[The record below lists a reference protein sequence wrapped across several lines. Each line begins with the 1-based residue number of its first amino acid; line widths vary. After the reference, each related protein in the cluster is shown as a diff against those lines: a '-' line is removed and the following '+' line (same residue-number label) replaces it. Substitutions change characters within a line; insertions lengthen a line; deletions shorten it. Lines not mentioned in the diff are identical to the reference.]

1 MSRSRASVDRQLP
14 PRVPESHQSVLEWQ
28 WLSRSSHH
36 LLFPRLDHQPC
47 PRLSPRLIHQSCRRE
62 LGWSRWMVSTDSVP
76 MALALI
82 WSVGL
87 EQPWPW
93 SGQRLRQMCECWM
106 VRAYPWVVLDQP
118 RL

>member
-1 MSRSRASVDRQLP
+1 
-14 PRVPESHQSVLEWQ
+14 
-28 WLSRSSHH
+28 
-36 LLFPRLDHQPC
+36 
-47 PRLSPRLIHQSCRRE
+47 
-62 LGWSRWMVSTDSVP
+62 MVSTDSVP

-106 VRAYPWVVLDQP
+106 VRAYPWVVLVHVRVHVLVHVLAVCHP
-118 RL
+118 NALAVWSR